1 MRRVE
6 SFPSYH
12 GQTLAYRVIQPRLP
26 VPRGRQLSDTKY
38 VNRPRIALPSLG
50 FTGML
55 TLKEEVA
62 RTDPSKGSPSMYA
75 GRGPTFRSPVNTG
88 SGSGQESVGRKGGR
102 AEGRWSLHYLR
113 MLCASMLRFWLLE
126 HTTATRSGD
135 DGMAPTE
142 LPTALATEL
151 PPRSRLPREEDGGNR
166 KSATRKWGRRNA
178 WGGRRCF
185 PGPVLQSVR
194 ESDRPTLNQF
204 ESSKGLRSWTTFAGI

>member
-1 MRRVE
+1 MAR
-6 SFPSYH
+6 PSAA
-12 GQTLAYRVIQPRLP
+12 QSIQG
-26 VPRGRQLSDTKY
+26 RGLDK
-38 VNRPRIALPSLG
+38 NLWEE
-50 FTGML
+50 
-55 TLKEEVA
+55 KEE
-62 RTDPSKGSPSMYA
+62 G
-75 GRGPTFRSPVNTG
+75 
-88 SGSGQESVGRKGGR
+88 

-185 PGPVLQSVR
+185 PGPVLQSAR
-194 ESDRPTLNQF
+194 EDDRPILNQF